1 MNINDII
8 NSIYRLPPT
17 SLDTLTASIS
27 EVEYPKKFHLH
38 RENKKETKSY
48 FIKKGIVRAYAHK
61 DDKEITF
68 WFGQE
73 GDLIFPLQTLF
84 AGLGEYA
91 TVELFIYCIRWKI
104 NRNGIA

>member
-8 NSIYRLPPT
+8 NSIYRLPQT
-17 SLDTLTASIS
+17 SLDTLIASIS
-27 EVEYPKKFHLH
+27 EVEYPKRFHLH

-68 WFGQE
+68 WFVRE
-73 GDLIFPLQTLF
+73 GKMNLRLKQLFEGMGNNETLNIMKI
-84 AGLGEYA
+84 
-91 TVELFIYCIRWKI
+91 LFFI
-104 NRNGIA
+104 